1 MGDVITVNDKNF
13 ETEVLASNVPVLV
26 DFGAEWC
33 GPCARQLPI
42 LEKFAAE
49 NQGKIKVV
57 TIDIEEALSVTS
69 KFGIKSVPT
78 MLLFV
83 DGKKVDMRVGLT
95 NLTDLTNFVLTRL
108 SA

>member
-1 MGDVITVNDKNF
+1 MGDVIIVDDKNF
-13 ETEVLASNVPVLV
+13 EAEVLASTLPVLV

-42 LEKFAAE
+42 LEKFASE
-49 NQGKIKVV
+49 NKGKVKVV
-57 TIDIEEALSVTS
+57 KVDIEEALSVTS
-69 KFGIKSVPT
+69 KFGIKSVPS

-83 DGKKVDMRVGLT
+83 NGKKVDSRVGLT
-95 NLTDLTNFVLTRL
+95 VLAELNNFVLTKL